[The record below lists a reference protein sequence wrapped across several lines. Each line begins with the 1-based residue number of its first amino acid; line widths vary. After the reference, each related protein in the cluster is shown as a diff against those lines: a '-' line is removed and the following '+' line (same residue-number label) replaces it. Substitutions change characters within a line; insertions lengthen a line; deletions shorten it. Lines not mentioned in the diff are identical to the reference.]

1 VQLALRFGN
10 PERKLK
16 PTRQFFLEA
25 NPNPER
31 QGCPDEKTLKDIAEN
46 RLPADHPARL
56 HLASCSP
63 CFAEFRSFKGQ
74 FEVKRAS
81 KRRILTWAI
90 AACLLLAVGL
100 VGVKIVG
107 KKSDTNAVTNQTQEQ
122 AGQLAAVDRTIDLF
136 NHGTVR
142 GGSDPNPLEAV
153 SLPSTL
159 VNLHLIL
166 PRFSDAGSY
175 VVAVSKNKA
184 GTVIVARGMARTHE
198 DGQRLLLDVSLDLRG
213 AQAGSYFLATVRE
226 SDNGT
231 YYYPLNVQGR

>member
-1 VQLALRFGN
+1 V
-10 PERKLK
+10 K

-46 RLPADHPARL
+46 RLSADHPARL

-63 CFAEFRSFKGQ
+63 CFAEFRSFTGQ
-74 FEVKRAS
+74 FETKRAAR
-81 KRRILTWAI
+81 RRILAWSI
-90 AACLLLAVGL
+90 AACLLVAVGL
-100 VGVKIVG
+100 LGVKTIG
-107 KKSDTNAVTNQTQEQ
+107 KKTDGNVVTNRPQKQSME
-122 AGQLAAVDRTIDLF
+122 LAAVDRTIDLF

-153 SLPSTL
+153 SLPSTF
-159 VNLHLIL
+159 VHLHLIL

-175 VVAVSKNKA
+175 VVAVSKDRA
-184 GTVIVARGMARTHE
+184 GTAIVAHGTGKTRG
-198 DGQRLLLDVSLDLRG
+198 DGQRLLVDVSLDLRG

>member
-1 VQLALRFGN
+1 V
-10 PERKLK
+10 K

-74 FEVKRAS
+74 FDAKRAS
-81 KRRILTWAI
+81 RRRILAWGI
-90 AACLLLAVGL
+90 AACLLMAVGL
-100 VGVKIVG
+100 FGVRAVV
-107 KKSDTNAVTNQTQEQ
+107 KKPDGNAVTNQTQKQ
-122 AGQLAAVDRTIDLF
+122 TVQVAAADRIIDLF
-136 NHGTVR
+136 NYGTVR
-142 GGSDPNPLEAV
+142 GGADPNPLEAV

-159 VNLHLIL
+159 VHLHLIL
-166 PRFSDAGSY
+166 PRFSDPGSY
-175 VVAVSKNKA
+175 VVAVSKDRA
-184 GTVIVARGMARTHE
+184 GTAIAARGSGKTVA
-198 DGQRLLLDVSLDLRG
+198 DGQRLFLDVSLDLRG
-213 AQAGSYFLATVRE
+213 ARAGSYFLATVRE

-231 YYYPLNVQGR
+231 YYYPLNVQGH

>member
-1 VQLALRFGN
+1 LALRFGN
-10 PERKLK
+10 PERNVK

-31 QGCPDEKTLKDIAEN
+31 QGCPDEKTLRDIAEN

-74 FEVKRAS
+74 FEAKRAS
-81 KRRILTWAI
+81 RRKVLAWAF
-90 AACLLLAVGL
+90 AACLLLAAGFF
-100 VGVKIVG
+100 GVNTIL
-107 KKSDTNAVTNQTQEQ
+107 KKSDGHTVTNQTQQQ
-122 AGQLAAVDRTIDLF
+122 AAQVAAVDRTIDLF

-142 GGSDPNPLEAV
+142 GGADPNPLEAV
-153 SLPSTL
+153 SLPSSL
-159 VNLHLIL
+159 VHLHLIL
-166 PRFSDAGSY
+166 PRYSDAGSY
-175 VVAVSKNKA
+175 VVAVSKDRA
-184 GTVIVARGMARTHE
+184 GTAIVARGTAKTHG
-198 DGQRLLLDVSLDLRG
+198 DGQRLLLDVPLDLRG

-231 YYYPLNVQGR
+231 YYYPLNVKSQ

>member
-1 VQLALRFGN
+1 M
-10 PERKLK
+10 K
-16 PTRQFFLEA
+16 PIRQFFLEA

-74 FEVKRAS
+74 FEAKRAS
-81 KRRILTWAI
+81 RRRILAWGI
-90 AACLLLAVGL
+90 AACLLVAVGL
-100 VGVKIVG
+100 FGVKTIG
-107 KKSDTNAVTNQTQEQ
+107 RKSDGSVITGQTQKQ
-122 AGQLAAVDRTIDLF
+122 AVQLAAVDRTIDLF
-136 NHGTVR
+136 NHGTIR
-142 GGSDPNPLEAV
+142 GGADPNPLEAV

-159 VNLHLIL
+159 VHLHLIL

-175 VVAVSKNKA
+175 VVAVSKDKA
-184 GTVIVARGMARTHE
+184 GTVIVARGTARTHG

>member
-1 VQLALRFGN
+1 M
-10 PERKLK
+10 K
-16 PTRQFFLEA
+16 PIRQFFLEG

-46 RLPADHPARL
+46 RLPVNHPARL

-63 CFAEFRSFKGQ
+63 CFAEFRSFRGQ
-74 FEVKRAS
+74 FETKRAS
-81 KRRILTWAI
+81 QRRLLTWAI
-90 AACLLLAVGL
+90 AACLLVAVGL
-100 VGVKIVG
+100 VGMKTIVKKTAG
-107 KKSDTNAVTNQTQEQ
+107 DLVTNPSQKQ
-122 AGQLAAVDRTIDLF
+122 AGQLASVDRTIDLF

-142 GGSDPNPLEAV
+142 GGADPNPLEAV

-159 VNLHLIL
+159 VHLHLIL

-175 VVAVSKNKA
+175 VVAVSKDRA
-184 GTVIVARGMARTHE
+184 GTAIVARGTGKTRG
-198 DGQRLLLDVSLDLRG
+198 DSQRLLLDVSLNLRG

-231 YYYPLNVQGR
+231 YYYPLNVQQQ

>member
-1 VQLALRFGN
+1 V
-10 PERKLK
+10 K
-16 PTRQFFLEA
+16 PIRQFFLEA

-74 FEVKRAS
+74 FETNRAS
-81 KRRILTWAI
+81 RRRILARGI
-90 AACLLLAVGL
+90 AACLLVAVGL
-100 VGVKIVG
+100 FGVKTIV
-107 KKSDTNAVTNQTQEQ
+107 KKSDGNVVTNQTQKQGE
-122 AGQLAAVDRTIDLF
+122 QLAPVDRTIDLL
-136 NHGTVR
+136 NHGTIR
-142 GGSDPNPLEAV
+142 GGADPNPLEAV

-159 VNLHLIL
+159 VHLHLIL
-166 PRFSDAGSY
+166 PRFSDSGSY
-175 VVAVSKNKA
+175 VVAVSKDRA
-184 GTVIVARGMARTHE
+184 GTAIVARGTGKTRGDH
-198 DGQRLLLDVSLDLRG
+198 QRLLVDVSLDLRG

-231 YYYPLNVQGR
+231 YYYPLNVQGH

>member
-1 VQLALRFGN
+1 LALRFGN
-10 PERKLK
+10 PERNVK

-25 NPNPER
+25 NPNPDR
-31 QGCPDEKTLKDIAEN
+31 RGCPDEKTLKDIAEN

-74 FEVKRAS
+74 VEAKRAS
-81 KRRILTWAI
+81 RRRILAWGI
-90 AACLLLAVGL
+90 AACLLVSVGL
-100 VGVKIVG
+100 FGVKTIV
-107 KKSDTNAVTNQTQEQ
+107 KKSDGSIVTNQTQKQ
-122 AGQLAAVDRTIDLF
+122 AGQVAAVDRTIDLF

-142 GGSDPNPLEAV
+142 GGANPNPLEAV
-153 SLPSTL
+153 SLPSAL
-159 VNLHLIL
+159 VHLRLVL

-175 VVAVSKNKA
+175 VVAVSKDRA
-184 GTVIVARGMARTHE
+184 GTVIVARGTGKTRG
-198 DGQRLLLDVSLDLRG
+198 DGQRLLVDVSLDLRG

>member
-1 VQLALRFGN
+1 V
-10 PERKLK
+10 K

-74 FEVKRAS
+74 FEAKRALR
-81 KRRILTWAI
+81 RRILAWGI
-90 AACLLLAVGL
+90 AACLLAAVGL
-100 VGVKIVG
+100 FGVRTIV
-107 KKSDTNAVTNQTQEQ
+107 KKPDGNAVTNQTQKQRAE
-122 AGQLAAVDRTIDLF
+122 LAAVDRTIDLF
-136 NHGTVR
+136 NHGTLR
-142 GGSDPNPLEAV
+142 GGADPNPLEAV

-159 VNLHLIL
+159 VHLHLIL
-166 PRFSDAGSY
+166 PRFSDPGSY
-175 VVAVSKNKA
+175 VVAVSKDRA
-184 GTVIVARGMARTHE
+184 GTAIAARGSGKTVA
-198 DGQRLLLDVSLDLRG
+198 DGPRLFLDVPLDLRR
-213 AQAGSYFLATVRE
+213 APSGSYFLATVRE

-231 YYYPLNVQGR
+231 YYYPLNVQGH

>member
-1 VQLALRFGN
+1 M
-10 PERKLK
+10 K
-16 PTRQFFLEA
+16 PIRQFFLEA

-74 FEVKRAS
+74 FETKSAS
-81 KRRILTWAI
+81 RRRILAWGI
-90 AACLLLAVGL
+90 AACLLVAVGL
-100 VGVKIVG
+100 FRVKAII
-107 KKSDTNAVTNQTQEQ
+107 KKSDGNVATSQ
-122 AGQLAAVDRTIDLF
+122 AQKQGAELAAVDRTIDLF

-142 GGSDPNPLEAV
+142 GGADPNPLEAV
-153 SLPSTL
+153 SLPSSL
-159 VNLHLIL
+159 VHLHLIL

-175 VVAVSKNKA
+175 VVAVTRDRA
-184 GTVIVARGMARTHE
+184 GTAIVARGTGKTRG

>member
-1 VQLALRFGN
+1 V
-10 PERKLK
+10 K
-16 PTRQFFLEA
+16 PIRQFFLEA

-46 RLPADHPARL
+46 RLRADHPARL

-74 FEVKRAS
+74 FEAQRAS
-81 KRRILTWAI
+81 RRRILAWGI
-90 AACLLLAVGL
+90 AASLLVAVGL
-100 VGVKIVG
+100 FGVKTII
-107 KKSDTNAVTNQTQEQ
+107 KKSDGNAATNQTQRQ

-142 GGSDPNPLEAV
+142 GGADPNPLEAV

-159 VNLHLIL
+159 VHLHLIL

-175 VVAVSKNKA
+175 VVAVSKDRA
-184 GTVIVARGMARTHE
+184 GTAIVARGAGKTRG
-198 DGQRLLLDVSLDLRG
+198 DSQRLLLDVSLDLRG
-213 AQAGSYFLATVRE
+213 ALAGSYFLATVRE

-231 YYYPLNVQGR
+231 YYYPLNVQQQ

>member
-1 VQLALRFGN
+1 LVI
-10 PERKLK
+10 PERIVK
-16 PTRQFFLEA
+16 PIRQFFLEA

-31 QGCPDEKTLKDIAEN
+31 QGCPDEKTLKDIAEH

-63 CFAEFRSFKGQ
+63 CFAEFRSFTGQ
-74 FEVKRAS
+74 FEAKRAS
-81 KRRILTWAI
+81 RRRILAWGI
-90 AACLLLAVGL
+90 AACLLVAVGL
-100 VGVKIVG
+100 FGMKTII
-107 KKSDTNAVTNQTQEQ
+107 KKSDRNAVTNQTQRQ

-142 GGSDPNPLEAV
+142 GGADPNPLEAV

-159 VNLHLIL
+159 VHLHLIL

-175 VVAVSKNKA
+175 VVAVSKDRA
-184 GTVIVARGMARTHE
+184 GTAIVARGTGKTLGN
-198 DGQRLLLDVSLDLRG
+198 GQRLVLDVSLDLRD
-213 AQAGSYFLATVRE
+213 AKAGSYFLATVRE

-231 YYYPLNVQGR
+231 YYYPLNVQNK

>member
-1 VQLALRFGN
+1 M
-10 PERKLK
+10 K

-74 FEVKRAS
+74 FEAKRS
-81 KRRILTWAI
+81 SQRRILAWGI
-90 AACLLLAVGL
+90 AACLLVAVGL
-100 VGVKIVG
+100 FGVRTIV
-107 KKSDTNAVTNQTQEQ
+107 KKPNIVTNQTQKQ
-122 AGQLAAVDRTIDLF
+122 TGQLAAVDRTIDLF

-142 GGSDPNPLEAV
+142 GGADPNPLEAV

-159 VNLHLIL
+159 VHLHLIL

-175 VVAVSKNKA
+175 VVAVSKDRA
-184 GTVIVARGMARTHE
+184 GTTIVARGTGKTQA
-198 DGQRLLLDVSLDLRG
+198 DGQRLLLEVSLDLRS

-231 YYYPLNVQGR
+231 YYYPLNVQGH

>member
-1 VQLALRFGN
+1 MALRFGN
-10 PERKLK
+10 PERNVK

-74 FEVKRAS
+74 FETKRS
-81 KRRILTWAI
+81 SQRRILGWAI
-90 AACLLLAVGL
+90 AACLLVAVGL
-100 VGVKIVG
+100 FGVKTIVRKPDG
-107 KKSDTNAVTNQTQEQ
+107 NVVRNQTQTQ
-122 AGQLAAVDRTIDLF
+122 AGQLAVVDRTIDLF
-136 NHGTVR
+136 NHGTIR
-142 GGSDPNPLEAV
+142 GGADPNPLEAV

-159 VNLHLIL
+159 VHLHLIL

-175 VVAVSKNKA
+175 VVAVSKDRA
-184 GTVIVARGMARTHE
+184 GTAIVARGTAKTHGG
-198 DGQRLLLDVSLDLRG
+198 GQRLLLDVPLDLRG

-231 YYYPLNVQGR
+231 YYYPLNVKSQ

>member
-1 VQLALRFGN
+1 M
-10 PERKLK
+10 K
-16 PTRQFFLEA
+16 PIRQFFLEA

-74 FEVKRAS
+74 FEAGQSSR
-81 KRRILTWAI
+81 RRILAWSI
-90 AACLLLAVGL
+90 AACLLVAIGL
-100 VGVKIVG
+100 FGVKSLFR
-107 KKSDTNAVTNQTQEQ
+107 KSETNVVKRGAQTGP
-122 AGQLAAVDRTIDLF
+122 GQLVATERTIDLF
-136 NHGTVR
+136 NHGTIR
-142 GGSDPNPLEAV
+142 GSDPSPLDAV
-153 SLPSTL
+153 SLPSAL
-159 VNLHLIL
+159 VHLHLIL
-166 PRFSDAGSY
+166 PRFSDPGSY
-175 VVAVSKNKA
+175 VVAVAKDRA
-184 GTVIVARGMARTHE
+184 GTAIVARGNGKTEA
-198 DGQRLLLDVSLDLRG
+198 DGNRLLLDVQMDLRG